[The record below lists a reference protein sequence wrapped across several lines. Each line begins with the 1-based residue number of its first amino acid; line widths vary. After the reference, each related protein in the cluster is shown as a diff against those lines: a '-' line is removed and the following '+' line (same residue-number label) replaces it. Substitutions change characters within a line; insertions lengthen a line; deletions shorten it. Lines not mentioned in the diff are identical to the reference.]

1 MSFKISYLTLAGILV
16 LTVIAGCTN
25 NSEKTANVV
34 AQVNMAM
41 VSNEQLEVA
50 IPEGSPDEVKLNLK
64 RNLMEKWIEDEIFYQ
79 SAEEEGL
86 SLNEQ
91 EESMVTVY
99 RKQLLIQKFLKNR
112 LSANYKILD
121 QEIEDY
127 FDVHQDEFVWDED
140 YVHVIHL
147 LLENND
153 NEIRNE
159 IKDAKSLMDVIK
171 KNFLDNGST
180 RERPIGDLGYQKL
193 EEFPS
198 AIVRSIRTLKTGR
211 IAGPIKTE
219 HGYHYVQLL
228 DFQKKGAR
236 KDLEQAR
243 DEIVLRLQLNKRE
256 EDVNNLKQELRAK
269 FRIQTD
275 LSKLSEL

>member
-1 MSFKISYLTLAGILV
+1 MSIKISHFLLAGILLLAAV
-16 LTVIAGCTN
+16 AGCTKKG
-25 NSEKTANVV
+25 EKTANVV

-41 VSNEQLEVA
+41 VSNEELEAA

-86 SLNEQ
+86 ALDEQ
-91 EESMVTVY
+91 EEMMVTVY
-99 RKQLLIQKFLKNR
+99 RKQLLIQKFLKSR
-112 LSANYKILD
+112 LSPNYRILD

-127 FDVHQDEFVWDED
+127 FAVHQDEFVWDDD

-153 NEIRNE
+153 NEIRTE
-159 IKDAKSLMDVIK
+159 IKDAKSLADVIK
-171 KNFLDNGST
+171 KNFLDNAST

-198 AIVRSIRTLKTGR
+198 AIVRSLRNLKTGR

-243 DEIVLRLQLNKRE
+243 DEILLRLQLNKRE

-275 LSKLSEL
+275 LSKLSEM